1 MLDDKDET
9 DEASSPQE
17 GLRLDGLR
25 ETMIAM
31 LKEKWRI
38 PLIIRF

>member
-1 MLDDKDET
+1 MTDDKDET
-9 DEASSPQE
+9 EASSSQE
-17 GLRLDGLR
+17 GLCLDGLR

-31 LKEKWRI
+31 LKEKRRI